1 MNTQESTKVPP
12 NGKFGWVIVL
22 AYSLNGICTVSVM
35 QGFGLIF
42 KDTFPRFGF
51 SATDASIIINTNL
64 AFGMIL
70 GLINGPLLRTFG
82 YRKMA
87 IIGSLFFCSG
97 VIMTTFAKTF
107 TSLIIFYGIFASLGT
122 CMSMSAFS
130 YALNSYFTTKK
141 GRAMSLAMTIIGL
154 GPIIIPQVTTLS
166 ISYYGS
172 QGTILLYGA
181 FILHSLVAS
190 TLLHPLKWHTKD
202 ATKSKT
208 ENEELLKDEKENKVP
223 DLKENSLQEGNSC
236 KNSMLDLTNMQRKR
250 KVTIS
255 SIDHDAE
262 IGSIYGID
270 IPYARQ
276 LSETL
281 NASIGE
287 KDLDVYTMI
296 ENDQMQKERSRF
308 SNRNR
313 RFKSVDTVNLG
324 SSIEIFEE
332 APMKKC
338 ISISTINMNNYNNTI
353 ENDKLLAENSAIKMS
368 NAKVDINEKPEESS
382 KWKIFT
388 TISEYFDFDLL
399 RDPIYVNLMLGMSIA
414 IFAEINFSQLT
425 PFFLVDMNITTKETA
440 TIMSVIASVDLVFRI
455 LAPFIAEWLHQPP
468 KIMYLISLCL
478 LILSRSSLLLVD
490 GFASVIAVAI
500 GLGAA
505 KGVRSIYMTLV
516 IPCYVPIHK
525 LPNASGIQMIV
536 NGVILLSAGPM
547 LGVMRDSFGSYRPC
561 IIVINFVTALTVTM
575 WIIEILILRR
585 KNLRKQSEQQEV
597 S

>member
-1 MNTQESTKVPP
+1 
-12 NGKFGWVIVL
+12 
-22 AYSLNGICTVSVM
+22 M

-281 NASIGE
+281 N
-287 KDLDVYTMI
+287 V
-296 ENDQMQKERSRF
+296 
-308 SNRNR
+308 
-313 RFKSVDTVNLG
+313 KSVDTVNLG